1 MNDDPLIGLVKG
13 SRQEE
18 DDDPLF
24 GLIKTDAG
32 RTRGT
37 MDNVQSIQTAVL
49 SGIPGIEAATG
60 AMGAVTG
67 FLATPGGFRE
77 RLEGARRMYQPFRR
91 ALARSQEESKETLGA
106 LPYEAIRLAPE
117 IAASFTPLGG
127 ANWLRRAAFSGGV
140 EAIRG
145 ASRAGMEREQAPDA
159 GEVLRTT
166 VRQGALGALFSAGAE
181 GAMGLAGRTAGW
193 LGQKSG
199 LANTLGPA
207 VQGARRSAAT
217 MLESPTAGPLRR
229 ALARAIEPA
238 DATMAERL
246 ARKRLPVTDE
256 TAGMI
261 GLEATAARSAARE
274 AEELAGREAADV
286 LRMAR
291 EQTGEVGRQA
301 RRTARFAVETE
312 RRGGRDAIQ
321 QARQQAQAVI
331 EEARGA
337 VAGALPTRRTV
348 DVDALRNSI
357 RARQLKDGKQSY
369 DEAFR
374 LAGIIPTERVRP
386 LVDREIGRN
395 AVVKRA
401 YDEANRA
408 LETPDGML
416 PDLRALDRMR
426 QAVSDFV
433 QSRQGN
439 VGISR
444 TQARDAW
451 AAIDRMEQA
460 YLNVIPEEAGMA
472 LKTARAQYRDRF
484 KELEALQAGRNL
496 SRFGVGKAEGL
507 IQGNRLQ
514 LAALER
520 ELAQMTPQARE
531 YFQKGA
537 SQWVNDQ
544 IDRAPQNVVQ
554 FARQLVGTPE
564 RARRASLALGDEAVQ
579 RLQAAVTQRLSA
591 PRISEVVVGA
601 RETAAGRVRQAQ
613 EMAREFG
620 ETTSALNREQL
631 ADAQRLAEEIRGR
644 AEPFRQRAQ
653 SLAEAQQAARMGVE
667 AIGSRDAG
675 LTLEA
680 ALRDMSPEVQRR
692 MQGVMATNVLGDISQ
707 LTVREALPLIRQLR
721 QAPGTRRVLGD
732 ALAQVERDLALRTG
746 RGRRVLSVGAS
757 AFGAGLPNIER

>member
-1 MNDDPLIGLVKG
+1 MNDDPLLGLVKE
-13 SRQEE
+13 SRTDTE
-18 DDDPLF
+18 DDPLL
-24 GLIKTDAG
+24 GLVNEGPADG
-32 RTRGT
+32 RRRVKGKAE
-37 MDNVQSIQTAVL
+37 SALTAL
-49 SGIPGIEAATG
+49 ASGIPGMEAIGGAISALTG
-60 AMGAVTG
+60 GTYQ
-67 FLATPGGFRE
+67 GGRRDIARVQRE
-77 RLEGARRMYQPFRR
+77 A
-91 ALARSQEESKETLGA
+91 KEQIGTI
-106 LPYEAIRLAPE
+106 PYEAIRLAPE
-117 IAASFTPLGG
+117 VAASFTPLGG
-127 ANWLRRAAFSGGV
+127 ANWLRRAMFTGGV

-145 ASRAGMEREQAPDA
+145 GARAGMEREQAPSA
-159 GEVLRTT
+159 GETLRTAGQ
-166 VRQGALGALFSAGAE
+166 QGALGALFSAGAE
-181 GAMGLAGRTAGW
+181 GAMGLAGALGGY

-199 LANTLGPA
+199 MANVVGPA
-207 VQGARRSAAT
+207 IQGARRSAAT
-217 MLESPTAGPLRR
+217 MLESPTAGTLRR
-229 ALARAIEPA
+229 TLARAIEPA
-238 DATMAERL
+238 DAVMAERL
-246 ARKRLPVTDE
+246 ARQSLPATGE

-261 GLEATAARSAARE
+261 GLEATAAKQAARE
-274 AEELAGREAADV
+274 AEELAGEEATNV
-286 LRMAR
+286 LRLAR
-291 EQTGEVGRQA
+291 EQAGEVGRQA

-312 RRGGRDAIQ
+312 RRGARAAIRE
-321 QARQQAQAVI
+321 ARQQAQEVI

-337 VAGALPTRRTV
+337 VAGALPTRQA
-348 DVDALRNSI
+348 VDANALRDSI
-357 RARQLKDGKQSY
+357 RARQLADGEQSY
-369 DEAFR
+369 GEAFR

-395 AVVKRA
+395 SVVKRA

-433 QSRQGN
+433 QSRQGD

-444 TQARDAW
+444 TQAREAW

-460 YLNVIPEEAGMA
+460 YLNVIPEEAGTA
-472 LKTARAQYRDRF
+472 LKAARAQYRDRF

-531 YFQKGA
+531 YFQTGA

-591 PRISEVVVGA
+591 PRIGEVVGGA
-601 RETAAGRVRQAQ
+601 REAAAGRVRQAQ
-613 EMAREFG
+613 GMAREFG
-620 ETTSALNREQL
+620 ETTSALSREQL

-644 AEPFRQRAQ
+644 AVPFRQRAQ
-653 SLAEAQQAARMGVE
+653 ELAEAQQAARLGVE

-680 ALRDMSPEVQRR
+680 ALRNMSPEVQRR
-692 MQGVMATNVLGDISQ
+692 MQGVMATNLLGDISQ
-707 LTVREALPLIRQLR
+707 LQVREALPLIRQLR

-757 AFGAGLPNIER
+757 ALGAGPRNIER